1 MKDKFD
7 IVSGDFEGNF
17 YTHQKSVLSASES
30 TIDKKH
36 DIHLYRGEL
45 RNIKNE
51 NEYKPEQLRNRE
63 SYLLHN
69 VTNVQFH
76 LEKDATGN
84 KNRIYNFEQILL
96 RDAVIKE
103 SWELNGKTYGIISG
117 KLLGKV
123 KDEVKPAD
131 PKTPDPPVAPPD
143 PIGKKNP
150 DPVRTPKPDNNGNNG
165 GGDNGGGW
173 RKYVPPIINPNPVG
187 GNNGG
192 CLNVGNGCLNLGGCL
207 SNIWRLLLAL
217 LLLLFILWFL
227 KGCLD
232 NHQKS
237 ENCCGERDSLL
248 IENNRIKSEIDS
260 IKRIVEKRN
269 DSIQKDKIQEEL
281 DELSSKVYFYGGTVK
296 IRKFSE
302 NQINKI
308 VYIIQKNNNLEVEIR
323 GFYNGNG
330 TPTFNEEYN
339 STIDVARA
347 KHIKKLLI
355 EKGVDENL
363 VSAVGMGESTLDPS
377 DEDLM
382 QKIELDGEEF
392 KWNRNMRV
400 EIKIVKY

>member
-7 IVSGDFEGNF
+7 VVSGDFEGNF

-36 DIHLYRGEL
+36 DIYLYRGEL

-84 KNRIYNFEQILL
+84 KNRICNFEQILL

-123 KDEVKPAD
+123 KEEVKPTD

-143 PIGKKNP
+143 PIGKPNP
-150 DPVRTPKPDNNGNNG
+150 DPVRTPNPDNNGNNG

-192 CLNVGNGCLNLGGCL
+192 CLNIGNGCMPASGCFSFFSGCL
-207 SNIWRLLLAL
+207 TNIWRLLLAL

-227 KGCLD
+227 KGCWD
-232 NHQKS
+232 KKEAR
-237 ENCCGERDSLL
+237 ENCCSERDSLRDRL
-248 IENNRIKSEIDS
+248 TELKDS
-260 IKRIVEKRN
+260 LVN
-269 DSIQKDKIQEEL
+269 TDIQNEL
-281 DELSSKVYFYGGTVK
+281 DKLSSKIYFFGDSTG
-296 IRKFSE
+296 IRKINHSKI
-302 NQINKI
+302 NQIVNILNKHKNLNVTI
-308 VYIIQKNNNLEVEIR
+308 NGYMNSLTSNNNHINNLDYE
-323 GFYNGNG
+323 
-330 TPTFNEEYN
+330 
-339 STIDVARA
+339 RA
-347 KHIKKLLI
+347 KSVEMLLI
-355 EKGVDENL
+355 EKGIEKSRL
-363 VSAVGMGESTLDPS
+363 TSRGMGHKNIVPIDLYDSIF
-377 DEDLM
+377 DETSNKYL
-382 QKIELDGEEF
+382 KF
-392 KWNRNMRV
+392 NKNMRV
-400 EIKIVKY
+400 ELKIKNTR